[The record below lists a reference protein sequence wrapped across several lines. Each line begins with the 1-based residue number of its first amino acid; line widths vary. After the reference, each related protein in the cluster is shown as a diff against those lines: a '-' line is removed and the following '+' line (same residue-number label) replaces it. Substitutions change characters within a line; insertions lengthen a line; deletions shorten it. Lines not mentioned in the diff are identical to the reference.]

1 MPIDE
6 NKEQDEYEVA
16 EDAQRIGE
24 GEPVDNDAEAHRYA
38 EFEDLKDRIEGI
50 ARMIETLSE
59 TMRDGFAQFASVAVD
74 SGAVI
79 RDDAEAVGLADVDEE
94 TGELTPIEDL
104 VFFD

>member
-6 NKEQDEYEVA
+6 LGKQDEYEVA
-16 EDAQRIGE
+16 EDAREIGE

-50 ARMIETLSE
+50 ARMIETLSD